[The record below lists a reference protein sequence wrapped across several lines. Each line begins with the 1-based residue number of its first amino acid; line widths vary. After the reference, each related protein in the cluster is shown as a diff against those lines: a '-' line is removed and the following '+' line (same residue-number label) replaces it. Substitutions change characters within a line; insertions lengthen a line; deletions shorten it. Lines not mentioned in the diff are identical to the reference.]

1 MNTSGRISLGGAAI
15 VAAIVVIACS
25 SAEAVTSPPG
35 TGSVASQAS
44 TGSPLPSPTSPP
56 ASPTPRALPNDA
68 PVAAGSYVLAAD
80 NPNGVAP
87 LRIAFDVPSDGWDS
101 WGPGVSKDGGGL
113 VGIGFLAVANLY
125 KDPCHRNRGR
135 LDPAVGRS
143 VADLAAALA
152 SQPGIR
158 STTPTKVSLGGYSGS
173 YVELTVDPSVAFADC
188 DDDFFSAGWITT
200 GGDSVPVLDPG
211 QVSGFWILDVAGTR
225 LVVTTFRQPAASEN
239 DRVELQWLLDSI
251 RIEP

>member
-1 MNTSGRISLGGAAI
+1 MNTSGRISLGGAAL
-15 VAAIVVIACS
+15 VTAIVVIACS
-25 SAEAVTSPPG
+25 SSEAVTSPPG
-35 TGSVASQAS
+35 TAPLAGPASSGS
-44 TGSPLPSPTSPP
+44 PSPTPTSPR
-56 ASPTPRALPNDA
+56 PTSTPLALPNDA
-68 PVAAGSYVLAAD
+68 PVAPGSYILAAD

-87 LRIAFDVPSDGWDS
+87 LRIAFDVPAEGWDS
-101 WGPGVSKDGGGL
+101 WGPGISKDGGGL

-125 KDPCHRNRGR
+125 KDPCHRNQGR
-135 LDPAVGRS
+135 LDPAVGRA

-158 STTPTKVSLGGYSGS
+158 STTPTEVTLGGYPGR
-173 YVELTVDPSVAFADC
+173 YVELRVDPPVAFADC

-225 LVVTTFRQPAASEN
+225 LVVTTFHQPAASER
-239 DRVELQWLLDSI
+239 DRAELQQVLDSI